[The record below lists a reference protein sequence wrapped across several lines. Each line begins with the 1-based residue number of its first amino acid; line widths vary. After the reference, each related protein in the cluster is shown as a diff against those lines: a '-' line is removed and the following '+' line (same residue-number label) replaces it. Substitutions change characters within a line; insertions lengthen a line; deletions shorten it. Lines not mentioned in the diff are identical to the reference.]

1 MKTLFIEA
9 KSDVKAELPKAVL
22 QQIKQKTTSI
32 GLFTTVQFFDN
43 LDNLKKQLSD
53 TGIEVR
59 TYLGPHSKYEGQIL
73 GCTIM
78 NFDCSAFLYV
88 GDGKFHPEALVI
100 KNPNKEVFCFDPFT
114 KEFKTLDKT
123 TIEKGIQRQKAGL
136 ALFYTKQKIGVI
148 VSTKPG
154 QFHLRKARELK
165 QQFPNKKI
173 FIFVGNTID
182 FDQLEN
188 FPFVEV
194 WVNTACPRISYTD
207 HMKFPKPV
215 VDIDEIFKLERAR

>member
-9 KSDVKAELPKAVL
+9 KSDLKVKLSPEVL
-22 QQIKQKTTSI
+22 EKIKKETSNI

-43 LDNLKKQLSD
+43 LDALKKQLSD
-53 TGIEVR
+53 TGIEVKLF
-59 TYLGPHSKYEGQIL
+59 LGPHSKYEGQIL

-78 NFDCSAFLYV
+78 KFDCSAFLYV

-100 KNPNKEVFCFDPFT
+100 KNQEKPVFCYDPF
-114 KEFKTLDKT
+114 KRKLEYLDR
-123 TIEKGIQRQKAGL
+123 IAIDKGMKKQKAGL
-136 ALFYTKQKIGVI
+136 THFYSKQKIGVI

-165 QQFPNKKI
+165 KKFPTKKFFI
-173 FIFVGNTID
+173 FIGNTID

-188 FPFVEV
+188 FPFIEA

-207 HMKFPKPV
+207 NMKFPKPV
-215 VDIDEIFKLERAR
+215 CDIDEVLEMERAR

>member
-1 MKTLFIEA
+1 MKTFFIEA
-9 KSDVKAELPKAVL
+9 KSNAKVVLPLSVL
-22 QQIKQKTTSI
+22 KKINEKTNNI

-53 TGIEVR
+53 AGIEVK
-59 TYLGPHSKYEGQIL
+59 TFLGPHSKYEGQIL
-73 GCTIM
+73 GCSIM
-78 NFDCSAFLYV
+78 NFDCNAFLYV

-100 KNPNKEVFCFDPFT
+100 KNPNKEIFCFDPFT
-114 KEFKTLDKT
+114 NEFKTLDRSV
-123 TIEKGIQRQKAGL
+123 IEKGIQRQKAGL
-136 ALFYTKQKIGVI
+136 TQFYTKNKIGII

-165 QQFPNKKI
+165 QQFPDKKFFI
-173 FIFVGNTID
+173 FIGNTID

-215 VDIDEIFKLERAR
+215 VDVDEIFKLERAR